1 MILQISTFVIFTLGW
16 SCYKVQMFLKNKQ
29 PKVAVVYSGLMGLC
43 MILGSLL
50 FAHVQIPSIT
60 APVRFV
66 FEPIGKIILKQ

>member
-16 SCYKVQMFLKNKQ
+16 SYYKVQMFLNKKQ
-29 PKVAVVYSGLMGLC
+29 PKVAVVYSCLMGLC

-50 FAHVQIPSIT
+50 FAHVHISIT
-60 APVRFV
+60 APVRFI